1 MNQQAFNFGRA
12 PNVRRIETPIS
23 RANDPVSSHV
33 AGESFTDSG
42 KRQTQLERIIAAVYA
57 HPGCTAG
64 ELTQHTGL
72 THVQIDRRTG
82 DLRLSERIVFGAIRQ
97 CRVVGSVMQT
107 LWPVQA
113 ERLVA

>member
-1 MNQQAFNFGRA
+1 MEQPSFNFGRA

-23 RANDPVSSHV
+23 RANDPVSSHL
-33 AGESFTDSG
+33 AAEQITQTG
-42 KRQTQLERIIAAVYA
+42 KRQSHLELIVAAVYA

-64 ELTQHTGL
+64 ELTQYTGL

-82 DLRLSERIVFGAIRQ
+82 DLRMSERIVFGAIRQ
-97 CRVVGSVMQT
+97 CRVIGSQQQT
-107 LWPVQA
+107 LWPMQA